1 MQRGKARRPKSKD
14 TCPPWQCNTICAIAT
29 AVVDGRV
36 VTKSF
41 QRKSGPDAR
50 NGGRSSHAG
59 AVRMGPSALYR
70 RTGTVRSSVR
80 SPHIVGSQRSAP
92 RRHPC
97 RPAARFCSEMTV
109 SAVSAGRPPSL
120 QVAAQRIWGSLDRID
135 LCSQAAAAL
144 ALSVGAMHWYRA
156 HTVSLLRSKTS
167 SRRWGRAAVRANVR
181 AYCLRGW
188 ASRTTR
194 FLGLSWPTAFTAKSL
209 SLALKPCDRL
219 DLFDSNPCV
228 LPRTVIGELMLT

>member
-1 MQRGKARRPKSKD
+1 MRVLNPRPDDFFLALSPLDQRAKGQSARGLNQKIHDLHGNAIRSALS
-14 TCPPWQCNTICAIAT
+14 TAIAT

-92 RRHPC
+92 RRHHC
-97 RPAARFCSEMTV
+97 RPAPRFCSEMTV
-109 SAVSAGRPPSL
+109 SAASAGRPPSL
-120 QVAAQRIWGSLDRID
+120 RVAAQRIWP
-135 LCSQAAAAL
+135 
-144 ALSVGAMHWYRA
+144 V
-156 HTVSLLRSKTS
+156 
-167 SRRWGRAAVRANVR
+167 
-181 AYCLRGW
+181 
-188 ASRTTR
+188 
-194 FLGLSWPTAFTAKSL
+194 
-209 SLALKPCDRL
+209 
-219 DLFDSNPCV
+219 
-228 LPRTVIGELMLT
+228 